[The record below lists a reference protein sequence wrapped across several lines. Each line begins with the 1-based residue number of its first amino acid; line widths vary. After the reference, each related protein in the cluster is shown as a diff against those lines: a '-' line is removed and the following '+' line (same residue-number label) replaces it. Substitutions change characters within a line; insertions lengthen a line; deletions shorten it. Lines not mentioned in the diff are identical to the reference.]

1 MVAAYTVEAATEI
14 GVGADLD
21 GTRFCYVASCVGGG
35 YTIPPKTGAEASVSA
50 SIAVSGYKDIG
61 TVAGTAGYFALD
73 LGADLP
79 IIPVGIDLG
88 ISYVHG
94 VGKPDQIYGI
104 SFSGQVS
111 SASSDVNPAPWPSAG
126 VTAGVCH
133 TGICVRTDGEPCTSG
148 QKFTPFGA
156 ASSSSSLAS
165 SLGDEP
171 TPTANLK
178 PRARFERGRLGGC
191 EALKRV

>member
-1 MVAAYTVEAATEI
+1 M
-14 GVGADLD
+14 GADLD
-21 GTRFCYVASCVGGG
+21 GTRFCYVAACAGGG

-94 VGKPDQIYGI
+94 VGEPDQIYGI

-133 TGICVRTDGEPCTSG
+133 T
-148 QKFTPFGA
+148 
-156 ASSSSSLAS
+156 
-165 SLGDEP
+165 
-171 TPTANLK
+171 ANL
-178 PRARFERGRLGGC
+178 RANRRRAVHQWSEVYPVWRGVFVFIFGVFTG
-191 EALKRV
+191 